1 MEKPKKIKS
10 GKVPSSKVDA
20 GGAIADPTVSIQR
33 SKELDDANFIAVLKK
48 RTLYDTSQFNRT
60 GFFDEAPLCS
70 RYKQLSFLLRYSRA
84 KRDQL
89 IVSWALGYLKE
100 VNIAIRNRRR
110 QSFTAIT
117 LLSFDDEWLIPRI
130 FVCVGYV
137 KRTLGKLNLHKPG
150 TDFSIRV
157 KKALGDDENVNVL
170 EDPTALP
177 GDTRVFLVLSDIPS
191 FLLVQPNES
200 GRIKPANTAERDEQ

>member
-1 MEKPKKIKS
+1 MAKPKKIRL
-10 GKVPSSKVDA
+10 GEV
-20 GGAIADPTVSIQR
+20 PTVPTPR
-33 SKELDDANFIAVLKK
+33 SKKQDDANFIALLKK
-48 RTLYDTSQFNRT
+48 ETLYDTSQFNRT

-70 RYKQLSFLLRYSRA
+70 RHKRLSFLLGYSHA

-89 IVSWALGYLKE
+89 IVSWAMDYLAG
-100 VNIAIRNRRR
+100 VNLAVKRRGR

-117 LLSFDDEWLIPRI
+117 LWSFDEEWLWPHV

-137 KRTLGKLNLHKPG
+137 KRTLRTKLNLHKPR

-157 KKALGDDENVNVL
+157 KKALGDEDVNVL
-170 EDPTALP
+170 EDTITLP

-191 FLLVQPNES
+191 FLLAQPNELGGIQS
-200 GRIKPANTAERDEQ
+200 ANTNGREKT